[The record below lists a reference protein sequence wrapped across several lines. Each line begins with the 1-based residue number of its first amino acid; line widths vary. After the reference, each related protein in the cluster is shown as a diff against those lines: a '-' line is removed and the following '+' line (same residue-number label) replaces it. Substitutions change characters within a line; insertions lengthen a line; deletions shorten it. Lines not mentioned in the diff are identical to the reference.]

1 MSINALYFIILCL
14 WGLCFILAIIKE
26 SNIYSGLFV
35 LSTGMMIGFVITAL
49 TITGKPTAIDVYK
62 GKTTLEITYRD
73 TVPIDTVVVFKK

>member
-14 WGLCFILAIIKE
+14 WALCTILAIIKE

-35 LSTGMMIGFVITAL
+35 FLTGVLVGFIISVL

-73 TVPIDTVVVFKK
+73 SIPIDTVVVFKH